1 MYYFSMKREQL
12 KQILLQYYS
21 VAGVNMI
28 LRGDRKPSYET
39 ICLIT
44 KEHNIPFE
52 AWLDIKSF
60 VNNIKD
66 IGDTTTT

>member
-12 KQILLQYYS
+12 KQILLKYYS

-44 KEHNIPFE
+44 KEHHIPFE
-52 AWLDIKSF
+52 AWLDIKTF

-66 IGDTTTT
+66 TGDSTTT